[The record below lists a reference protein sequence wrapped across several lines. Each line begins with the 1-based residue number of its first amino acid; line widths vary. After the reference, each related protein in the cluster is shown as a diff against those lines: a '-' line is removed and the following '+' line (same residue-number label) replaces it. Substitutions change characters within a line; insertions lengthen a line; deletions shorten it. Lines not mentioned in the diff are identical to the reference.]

1 MFYHSSGHTFKCGNE
16 RNSFSLN
23 FQIRKFCEL
32 HLIHEFQL
40 IIQAV
45 PQIKEYFSNALDVY
59 GIDVFLIEREI
70 WKNNIK

>member
-1 MFYHSSGHTFKCGNE
+1 MFYHSFGRTFKCGNE
-16 RNSFSLN
+16 RNFSLN

-32 HLIHEFQL
+32 QLIHEFQL

-45 PQIKEYFSNALDVY
+45 SQIKEYFSNALDVY
-59 GIDVFLIEREI
+59 GIDVSLIEREI